1 MNTNK
6 TPGRGKAAKEGPAR
20 AANSVRVNAGAFRQL
35 TASAD
40 KLDITNGEYASA
52 AIAYFAGSGLDP
64 TKGRPQ
70 ELANL
75 SSKMGQDMLKLWMQ
89 NMENSDGIVS
99 VIRGWEKNLYG
110 FMQQQQMSLNT
121 YLERI
126 ESNVLRHQVLVES
139 NLLAPMVEQVV
150 TAKIEAEL
158 NRAILERLYTE
169 LGKNNALSF
178 EDAHQRHMEVR
189 DKHLV
194 NELRELMEKYPVP
207 EPQPTT
213 KPAITPVPTKPVV
226 AAPASPPVTPS
237 PPKS

>member
-1 MNTNK
+1 MSTEKKNSQDKPAKKGGSSTVFSV
-6 TPGRGKAAKEGPAR
+6 GVDADAHRIVAAQAK
-20 AANSVRVNAGAFRQL
+20 
-35 TASAD
+35 
-40 KLDITNGEYASA
+40 KLKMSQTKYASA

>member
-1 MNTNK
+1 MSTEK
-6 TPGRGKAAKEGPAR
+6 KDSQHKPAKKGGSSTVFSVGVDADAHRIVAAQAK
-20 AANSVRVNAGAFRQL
+20 
-35 TASAD
+35 
-40 KLDITNGEYASA
+40 KLKMSQTKYASA

-75 SSKMGQDMLKLWMQ
+75 SSKMSQEMMNLWMQ
-89 NMENSDGIVS
+89 NIENSDGIVS
-99 VIRGWEKNLYG
+99 VIRGWERTLYG

-139 NLLAPMVEQVV
+139 NLLAPMVEQIV
-150 TAKIEAEL
+150 TTRIESNL
-158 NRAILERLYTE
+158 NRTILERLYTE
-169 LGKNNALSF
+169 LGKNKSISF
-178 EDAHQRHMEVR
+178 EEAHQRHTEER

-194 NELRELMEKYPVP
+194 NELRELLEKHPVP
-207 EPQPTT
+207 APQPTT

-226 AAPASPPVTPS
+226 AAPASPPVSPS
-237 PPKS
+237 PPTS